1 MRAFR
6 FISETAGTSIS
17 LPYAKWMH
25 DVRHFLA
32 ASD

>member
-6 FISETAGTSIS
+6 FISEPAETSIS
-17 LPYAKWMH
+17 LPYAKWMR
-25 DVRHFLA
+25 DARLILA